1 MRSLTLTHTPAQV
14 WPSPDV
20 MEFMGAKDALT
31 KIATL
36 NIGLEDTL
44 TYYEEEEFAQGFKKT
59 MAFQPRVIKQ
69 NR

>member
-1 MRSLTLTHTPAQV
+1 MRGLKKSQGMQV

-31 KIATL
+31 KIANL

-44 TYYEEEEFAQGFKKT
+44 TYYEEAEFAAGFKKT
-59 MAFQPRVIKQ
+59 VRD
-69 NR
+69 